1 MGWFDGLFGD
11 TETTNTNQQQTG
23 FSQGNAWNDPRLQA
37 LINQISGNTGSL
49 IGGTG
54 FAPINSFMTGAAS
67 QQQGLNGALNPAFA
81 TANDIGATGIAPSSI
96 ASFQNPFQQQVVD
109 AANREFNVAGD
120 RAITQAGGNSARN
133 LAYGNSNR
141 LVGEQLAR
149 EGNER
154 TRQSTISGIQQQG
167 FNTAANLAG
176 QSRGLQLQGANTAAG
191 LTGAATGANTAL
203 GGLGQNIFNAQFQNA
218 FTPQQLAL
226 QSAGTLGGLFN
237 QAGQN
242 TQGTST
248 GTSTSVA
255 SPSPFSVGMGGL
267 GTALTL
273 FSDERLKENIKPIGQ
288 TYDGQLIYKYNM
300 RGSPRTEIGLM
311 AQDVEEHTPEAVGE
325 VGGLKTV
332 NYDRA
337 TKGAEKNHGGGI
349 AGNSLHEKVRSAS
362 RLLAD
367 LRDENTARA
376 KGGAVKGYMDGGM
389 PAVGSS
395 YDPSWS
401 NTVTKPAGPDW
412 TKLGDSLGKWG
423 AGMQRKPQEQN
434 GPSTTEKALSDSA
447 ASLDRFMS
455 TMRTPG
461 MARGGNPL
469 EGGDPMVDAEESAF
483 YPVRRTASAIARPD
497 IGRRPSY
504 MTAEPLGDVD
514 MTPRVPGVHN
524 PGSMVD
530 NEPIETP
537 YDTVK
542 APAVSSWSA
551 RAPEKASGSPFGLHG
566 IWAGEKA
573 TPLQNFGLALASVQ
587 SPRFKSP
594 FGGVAEQGRALM
606 DQRIKEQTLDRLMQQ
621 LMLEQ
626 RRVSVMEQKA
636 PAEIEQAQ
644 ASAALA
650 RTNADKEFLLE
661 MEKRKMAAARETELA
676 KNEAQWQM
684 LQRVREQMEQDEA
697 KKNPKPATRYTWT
710 PTPAKPPE
718 GAPEGFAKPE
728 VAKPVEAP
736 AAPAKPPEQPK
747 TRGGLIY
754 GSPEYPHPTKERA
767 GFGEYYRAPDGTVV
781 RRGTLRVPDLPYR
794 GAPQ

>member
-1 MGWFDGLFGD
+1 MNWFSGLFGD

-37 LINQISGNTGSL
+37 LISQIAGNTASL
-49 IGGTG
+49 TGGTG

-81 TANDIGATGIAPSSI
+81 TANDIGSTGITPSSI
-96 ASFQNPFQQQVVD
+96 SSFQNPYQQQVVD
-109 AANREFNVAGD
+109 AANREFNVSGD
-120 RAITQAGGNSARN
+120 RAINQAGGNSARN
-133 LAYGNSNR
+133 LAYGNTNR
-141 LVGEQLAR
+141 LVGQQLAR

-176 QSRGLQLQGANTAAG
+176 QSRGLQLQGANTAG
-191 LTGAATGANTAL
+191 QLTGAATGANAAL
-203 GGLGQNIFNAQFQNA
+203 GGLGQNIFSAQFQNA
-218 FTPQQLAL
+218 YTPQQLAL
-226 QSAGTLGGLFN
+226 QSAQTAGGLFN
-237 QAGQN
+237 QAGTRTEGQ
-242 TQGTST
+242 ST
-248 GTSTSVA
+248 GVSSSVA
-255 SPSPFSVGMGGL
+255 TPSPFSVGMGGI
-267 GTALTL
+267 GALMQ
-273 FSDERLKENIKPIGQ
+273 FSDERMKDNIKPIGA
-288 TYDGQLIYKYNM
+288 TFDGQPIYKYNM

-349 AGNSLHEKVRSAS
+349 AGNSLHDKVRSAS
-362 RLLAD
+362 RMLAD

-376 KGGAVKGYMDGGM
+376 KGGRVGYMDGGM
-389 PAVGSS
+389 PAVGAS

-401 NTVTKPAGPDW
+401 NTTVKPAGPDW
-412 TKLGDSLGKWG
+412 SKLGNSLGKWG
-423 AGMQRKPQEQN
+423 AGMQKPQQS

-447 ASLDRFMS
+447 ASLDRFMG

-461 MARGGNPL
+461 MSG
-469 EGGDPMVDAEESAF
+469 GGDPMAPEAYEPLVI
-483 YPVRRTASAIARPD
+483 PRRTASAITSVGA
-497 IGRRPSY
+497 GSRPSY
-504 MTAEPLGDVD
+504 MAEPLSDVD
-514 MTPRVPGVHN
+514 MAPRVPGVSN

-530 NEPIETP
+530 NDPIDTP

-542 APAVSSWSA
+542 APAVSSWSG
-551 RAPEKASGSPFGLHG
+551 RAPTGSPEGGSGGGNGFFPRLGG

-573 TPLQNFGLALASVQ
+573 TPMQNFGMALMSTQ

-594 FGGVAEQGRALM
+594 FNGMAEQGRALM

-626 RRVSVMEQKA
+626 RRVAIAEQKA

-650 RTNADKEFLLE
+650 RTNADKAFLTD
-661 MEKRKMAAARETELA
+661 MEIRKNAAIKEAELA
-676 KNEAQWQM
+676 KQEAQWEM
-684 LQRVREQMEQDEA
+684 LQRLRKQMGADEGA
-697 KKNPKPATRYTWT
+697 QNPKPATRYNWT
-710 PTPAKPPE
+710 PIPKKPE
-718 GAPEGFAKPE
+718 GAPDGYAKPE
-728 VAKPVEAP
+728 AAAAKPVEAP
-736 AAPAKPPEQPK
+736 AAPAKPADQPR
-747 TRGGLIY
+747 TRGGLLY
-754 GSPEYPHPTKERA
+754 GSADYPYPSKERA
-767 GFGEYYRAPDGTVV
+767 GFGEYYRAPDGSIM
-781 RRGTLRVPDLPYR
+781 RRGSIRVPDMPYR
-794 GAPQ
+794 GAP